1 MPNVSGKEF
10 GQVYD
15 TLRAAGW
22 EGSPDKLR
30 RVDVPT
36 NDLGR
41 VDRVA
46 RQKPSEGAA
55 LDKNAPVTVDVFIFR
70 LIP

>member
-1 MPNVSGKEF
+1 M
-10 GQVYD
+10 
-15 TLRAAGW
+15 
-22 EGSPDKLR
+22 
-30 RVDVPT
+30 DVPT

-41 VDRVA
+41 VDRVDRVDRED
-46 RQKPSEGAA
+46 RQKLSEGTA

>member
-1 MPNVSGKEF
+1 M
-10 GQVYD
+10 
-15 TLRAAGW
+15 
-22 EGSPDKLR
+22 
-30 RVDVPT
+30 DVPT

-41 VDRVA
+41 VDRVD
-46 RQKPSEGAA
+46 RQKLSEGTA